1 MCDVRTKRTWT
12 ALLAGAL
19 TGALAA
25 ACGGGGS
32 GSGGGGVS
40 APASLGAVT
49 GTSQLARVDMSDA
62 STAFRTGPGP
72 LGFDR
77 VNAVALDPATGDMY
91 GVDSGADAGGSV
103 LLRIDATAGP
113 GGLASQ
119 PEVIGA
125 FGDAGSP
132 ATLVWHPVERVL
144 YGVLNPPPL
153 LLTGTL
159 LRIDPATGAAEAVG
173 TCAKVSTLAYDP
185 VTDALYGTRA
195 DSFWRIATATGDSLE
210 LFTESNLLPDVTSLV
225 LDPASGTF
233 RAGAFDPSGPDGPRV
248 LEIDLFGNVDDV
260 AAVGEV
266 LVDLEVDGAGARV
279 GLGSGGSIADLTP
292 GATEYEVA
300 HRGNLGLDLFAF
312 TIDRT
317 DGGYWGI
324 DTEDHLVKFRLDGAS
339 RTIGRVDVP
348 TRDLVYNGLTGE
360 LWGIGSELIFT
371 STDSYI
377 YGIDTATAEVTTT
390 PALAQ
395 VSIGTRYAYDPT
407 FDVIRAI
414 STFND
419 VSLILDPLTGTT
431 TLTAN
436 AHALDDVLGLTWDV
450 VSRRL
455 VALTA
460 PSFDGVRQLYSWDPN
475 ASGQATLEFVTDPL
489 GTGLEPGAD
498 PDSYVS
504 STGRDLL
511 DIRAGTSATLA
522 SVRDDYYYAA
532 ADVSSRGRVYAT
544 TRDEVYAID
553 PDTGATEFIGG
564 TPDGDRPSGLA
575 WDPEN
580 DELGF
585 VIDDEIR
592 WTSPSAPW
600 HSSFQMSLGGRNL
613 DQITF
618 SAERGVFYLVGPD
631 GLFSLARN
639 GSSASYIQISS
650 AAPPDVVKDIAWRSG
665 AVWAATRDDRL
676 FRVDPD
682 SGAWTEVGRTAV
694 ELQGLY

>member
-1 MCDVRTKRTWT
+1 MFDVTRETKWIV
-12 ALLAGAL
+12 ALAG
-19 TGALAA
+19 GLAA
-25 ACGGGGS
+25 ACGGGGGS
-32 GSGGGGVS
+32 GSGGGGAS
-40 APASLGAVT
+40 APESLGSVT

-62 STAFRTGPGP
+62 STTFLTGPGP
-72 LGFDR
+72 LGFDS
-77 VNAVALDPATGDMY
+77 VNSVALDPETGDMY
-91 GVDSGADAGGSV
+91 GVYSSADAGGSV
-103 LLRIDATAGP
+103 LLRIDPTAGP
-113 GGLASQ
+113 DGLASS

-125 FGDAGSP
+125 FGDDGAPGS
-132 ATLVWHPVERVL
+132 LVWHPVERVL

-159 LRIDPATGAAEAVG
+159 LRIDPATGVSEAVG
-173 TCAKVSTLAYDP
+173 TCAKVSKLAYDP
-185 VTDALYGTRA
+185 VSDALYGVRG
-195 DSFWRIATATGDSLE
+195 SGFWRIATATGDSLE
-210 LFTESNLLPDVTSLV
+210 LFTESNLLPDVTSLAF
-225 LDPASGTF
+225 DPASGTF
-233 RAGAFDPSGPDGPRV
+233 RAGAYDAGGPDGPRV

-260 AAVGEV
+260 AAVDEV
-266 LVDLEVDGAGARV
+266 LIDLEVASGGGLI
-279 GLGSGGSIADLTP
+279 GLGSGGSIADVTP

-324 DTEDHLVKFRLDGAS
+324 DREDHLVKFRLDGAS

-348 TRDLVYNGLTGE
+348 TRDLVYNGLTDE
-360 LWGIGSELIFT
+360 LWGIGSEQIFT

-377 YGIDTATAEVTTT
+377 YRIDTATAEVMTT

-395 VSIGTRYAYDPT
+395 VSLGTRYAYDPT

-419 VSLILDPLTGTT
+419 VSLILDPMTGTT
-431 TLTAN
+431 SLTAN

-450 VSRRL
+450 VDRRL

-460 PSFDGVRQLYSWDPN
+460 PSFDGLRSLRSWDPN
-475 ASGQATLEFVTDPL
+475 TSGQATLEFSTDTL

-498 PDSYVS
+498 PGSYVS

-511 DIRAGTSATLA
+511 DIRAGVSATLA
-522 SVRDDYYYAA
+522 SVRDDVYYAM
-532 ADVSSRGRVYAT
+532 ADVGSRGRVYAT
-544 TRDEVYAID
+544 TRDEVFAID
-553 PDTGATEFIGG
+553 PDTGATELVGG

-585 VIDDEIR
+585 VFDDEIR

-600 HSSFQMSLGGRNL
+600 HSAFQMSLGGRDL

-618 SAERGVFYLVGPD
+618 SPERGVFYLVGPD
-631 GLFSLARN
+631 GVFSLARN
-639 GSSASYIQISS
+639 GSSASYVQVSA
-650 AAPPDVVKDIAWRSG
+650 AAPPDVVKDIAWKGG
-665 AVWAATRDDRL
+665 AVWVATRDDRL

-682 SGAWTEVGRTAV
+682 TEAWTDVGRTAV